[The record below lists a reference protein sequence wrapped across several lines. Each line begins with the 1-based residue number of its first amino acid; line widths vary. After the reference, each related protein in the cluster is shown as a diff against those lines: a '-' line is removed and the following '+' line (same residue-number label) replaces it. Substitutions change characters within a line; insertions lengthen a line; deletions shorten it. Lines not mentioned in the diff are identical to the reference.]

1 MNSILLFGD
10 MVWTYFII
18 YIENTC
24 TKGSNTS
31 SCNLLKSLNK
41 QVFIPLGTG
50 SWDDT
55 DEDEK
60 TLKELRETFKTEKKK
75 EQEAEELRLKLE
87 SQAEG
92 REQCHHR
99 GCHQYLFPSYF
110 NRI

>member
-1 MNSILLFGD
+1 ME
-10 MVWTYFII
+10 I
-18 YIENTC
+18 YRYTLCFC
-24 TKGSNTS
+24 T
-31 SCNLLKSLNK
+31 KSLNK
-41 QVFIPLGTG
+41 QVFIPGTG

-92 REQCHHR
+92 REQCHHKCCR
-99 GCHQYLFPSYF
+99 QYLFPISTAF
-110 NRI
+110 NFCRWHSVEI

>member
-1 MNSILLFGD
+1 MLRIN
-10 MVWTYFII
+10 
-18 YIENTC
+18 
-24 TKGSNTS
+24 
-31 SCNLLKSLNK
+31 SLNK

-110 NRI
+110 NCI